1 MQIMSSENKMVA
13 VVDDDPE
20 MRSAM
25 ARLLR
30 GLGYDA
36 WTFDSAKTFLNCASR
51 CKAICLVVDI
61 QLGDICGID
70 LACRLAAEG
79 FKFPIIFMTGCDDAM
94 ARKKAHAA
102 GGIAFLRKPF
112 SPEIL
117 VEAIRRATGLGE
129 VAPCPISHVVTIS

>member
-1 MQIMSSENKMVA
+1 MQIMSSENEMIA

-36 WTFDSAKTFLNCASR
+36 WTFDSARTFLNCASR

-61 QLGDICGID
+61 QLGEICGID

-79 FKFPIIFMTGCDDAM
+79 FKFPIIFMSGRDDATV
-94 ARKKAHAA
+94 RKKACDA

-112 SPEIL
+112 GANIL
-117 VEAIRRATGLGE
+117 VEALRKATR
-129 VAPCPISHVVTIS
+129 

>member
-1 MQIMSSENKMVA
+1 MQIMSSENKLVA

-36 WTFDSAKTFLNCASR
+36 RTFDSAKTFLNCAAR

-61 QLGDICGID
+61 QRGQGSGS
-70 LACRLAAEG
+70 ACAKLLSHG
-79 FKFPIIFMTGCDDAM
+79 
-94 ARKKAHAA
+94 
-102 GGIAFLRKPF
+102 
-112 SPEIL
+112 EIRTL
-117 VEAIRRATGLGE
+117 FI
-129 VAPCPISHVVTIS
+129 